1 MVAEQSPARRAEMVS
16 LVDGGIV
23 EAALSRSVLVG
34 RAAATVTAAATGL
47 LIVAD
52 PLPLVALIGAV
63 LILTIAQAAVLSY
76 WPTVVSRPV
85 VVILVDSVGLV
96 GALALAGPGLAYFAY
111 AAGCTALAG
120 ALLGLRAIPVWVVQ
134 AALGFAVAAQFLEI
148 TRPVPEIA
156 VFVLAIPPATLLAGI
171 GLAGIRN
178 MVTTHVERTV
188 HLVASAQRSAAASE
202 RSRLARELHD
212 SVTKTL
218 RGVSFAALALPAS
231 MRRHPALAE
240 QLASTVSQGA
250 DAAVDQARQL
260 MVGLRLDRVDQ
271 DFAETIE
278 EMCREWSHSCGIG
291 IELVLQPVEPPL
303 EARYDL
309 TRILHEALVNVERHA
324 GARKVTVALVRSGEV
339 LQLSIADDGRGMP
352 RRLQGPA
359 SGHFGVMGM
368 KERAKAVGGVLR
380 LDSAAGV
387 GSTVTVILPFRPDA
401 AGAVAA
407 LDDVRSDHLRQNG
420 LHADRC

>member
-1 MVAEQSPARRAEMVS
+1 MIS
-16 LVDGGIV
+16 LDGVGIV

-34 RAAATVTAAATGL
+34 RAVATVTAAGTGL

-63 LILTIAQAAVLSY
+63 LILTIAEIAVLAY
-76 WPTVVSRPV
+76 WPAVVARPV
-85 VVILVDSVGLV
+85 AVVVVDSVGLA
-96 GALALAGPGLAYFAY
+96 GALVLAGPGLAYFAY

-134 AALGFAVAAQFLEI
+134 AAVGFAVAAEFLEV
-148 TRPVPEIA
+148 TRPVSEIA

-178 MVTTHVERTV
+178 LVITHVERTV
-188 HLVASAQRSAAASE
+188 HVVASAQRSAVASE

-240 QLASTVSQGA
+240 QLASTVSEGA

-260 MVGLRLDRVDQ
+260 MAGLRLDRADQ
-271 DFAETIE
+271 DFVDTIE
-278 EMCREWSHSCGIG
+278 EMCREWSQSCGID
-291 IELVLQPVEPPL
+291 IELVLQQVEPPL

-324 GARKVTVALVRSGEV
+324 GARKVTVSLVRSGV
-339 LQLSIADDGRGMP
+339 ILQLSIADDGIGLP

-359 SGHFGVMGM
+359 SGHFGIMGM

-380 LDSAAGV
+380 LDSTAGV
-387 GSTVTVILPFRPDA
+387 GSIVTVTLPFRPGA
-401 AGAVAA
+401 AGVPA
-407 LDDVRSDHLRQNG
+407 LGEVRSDHLRQQSVPSQHRRIPRRRG
-420 LHADRC
+420 GV